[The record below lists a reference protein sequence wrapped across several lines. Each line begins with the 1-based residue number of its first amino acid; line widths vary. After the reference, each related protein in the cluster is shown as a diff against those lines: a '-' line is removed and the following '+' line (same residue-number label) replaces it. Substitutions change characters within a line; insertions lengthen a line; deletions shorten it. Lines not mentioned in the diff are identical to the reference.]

1 MKRFPKL
8 MVFLAGLFLICV
20 SASDLSA
27 QDGAVSGKAYIY
39 CRVWFDDFKVDKERQ
54 LGSYTQKYK
63 ERAIKMMI
71 NCTQYD
77 TNLKSL
83 SGTVT
88 DEEGN
93 PRAFSTYMSGL
104 NWLGTM
110 GWELMAYPSP
120 YRSDMTIFEDY
131 FLRLD
136 VSGMTYEQINEKLS
150 AFQRKE

>member
-1 MKRFPKL
+1 MLFRSIDI
-8 MVFLAGLFLICV
+8 GLFLICV

-93 PRAFSTYMSGL
+93 PRSFSTYMSGL
-104 NWLGTM
+104 NWLGMM
-110 GWELMAYPSP
+110 GWELMAYPAP
-120 YRSDMTIFEDY
+120 YRSDTMIFEDY

>member
-1 MKRFPKL
+1 

>member
-1 MKRFPKL
+1 MKHFPKIL
-8 MVFLAGLFLICV
+8 VFLTGLFLICA
-20 SASDLSA
+20 SAANLSA
-27 QDGAVSGKAYIY
+27 QDGTPSGKAYIY
-39 CRVWFDDFKVDKERQ
+39 CRVWFDDFKVEKERQ

-63 ERAIKMMI
+63 ERAIKMMF
-71 NCTQYD
+71 NCKQYD
-77 TNLKSL
+77 TELSSL

-93 PRAFSTYMSGL
+93 PRSFSTYMSGL
-104 NWLGTM
+104 NWLGMM
-110 GWELMAYPSP
+110 GWELMAYPAP
-120 YRSDMTIFEDY
+120 YRSDTTIFEDY